1 MSSPSVIE
9 ANSRCTSTSF
19 DIKKKKKMNKYKFVI
34 KYNGGYEDTVMVSA
48 ANRIM
53 AFEIFR
59 EFGFNS
65 DDISD
70 AACYLVGD
78 D

>member
-1 MSSPSVIE
+1 M
-9 ANSRCTSTSF
+9 
-19 DIKKKKKMNKYKFVI
+19 DKYKFVI

-70 AACYLVGD
+70 VACYLVGD